1 METQSALDDVEVI
14 DESDEDDLEADD
26 GVSDAP
32 LVRLVN
38 SIVMQAATDGASDIH
53 FEPQEDSLLV
63 RVRVDGVLSET
74 QRIPKRM
81 ANGVT
86 TRLKVLAKL
95 DIAERRKPQDG
106 RIALNARAVGRM
118 LDIRVAVLP
127 TVEGEQVVMRLI
139 DKSRKTPTLE
149 SLGMSESMREKVAE
163 VIRRPTGALLVTGP
177 TGSGKSTTL
186 YAALAEINRPEI
198 NIITV
203 EDPVEYRLAGHQPG
217 ADQRQGR
224 HDLRLGAAVDSPL
237 GSRRDHGRRDPRP
250 RDGEDG
256 DRVGPHGPHGVLDPA
271 HERRRRAR

>member
-1 METQSALDDVEVI
+1 M
-14 DESDEDDLEADD
+14 
-26 GVSDAP
+26 
-32 LVRLVN
+32 RLVN

-63 RVRVDGVLSET
+63 RVRVDGVLNET

-149 SLGMSESMREKVAE
+149 SLGLSETMRDKLGRDHPAADRRAARHGPDRLGQVDHA
-163 VIRRPTGALLVTGP
+163 VRGARRDQPSPRSTSSRSRTRSSTGSRASTRCRSTRRPT
-177 TGSGKSTTL
+177 
-186 YAALAEINRPEI
+186 
-198 NIITV
+198 
-203 EDPVEYRLAGHQPG
+203 
-217 ADQRQGR
+217 
-224 HDLRLGAAVDSPL
+224 
-237 GSRRDHGRRDPRP
+237 
-250 RDGEDG
+250 
-256 DRVGPHGPHGVLDPA
+256 
-271 HERRRRAR
+271 